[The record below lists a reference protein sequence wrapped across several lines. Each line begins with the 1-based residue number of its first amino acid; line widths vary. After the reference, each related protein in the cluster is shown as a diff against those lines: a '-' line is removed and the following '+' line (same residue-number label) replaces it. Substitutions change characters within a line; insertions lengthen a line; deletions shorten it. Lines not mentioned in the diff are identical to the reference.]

1 MLSRLIRRGGSGA
14 GGSDAK
20 PVDAEKHLCP
30 CSAPGRTPTTRSMPE
45 SSVFP
50 PFSRSLSLPLLPSP
64 TPLTL
69 SFSIVSLR
77 LSLHSLS
84 LLFLSVSISSQYLS
98 AHLSAAGSH
107 GKQCTAR
114 RPRKHPLLLSRRG
127 QRAACRFR
135 NLFPAKAPDASNHPS
150 PPPPPSSSS
159 SSTSSSSS
167 LSLCPS
173 FPPGNEARHRREE
186 TCPTF
191 REQQPRRVRPRQ
203 LIHLP
208 ALAAPSEDPRDG
220 FRRTTSDP
228 FFELELRF

>member
-50 PFSRSLSLPLLPSP
+50 PFSLSLSLPSP
-64 TPLTL
+64 TPLAL
-69 SFSIVSLR
+69 SFSTVSLR

-150 PPPPPSSSS
+150 PPPPSSSS
-159 SSTSSSSS
+159 SSS
-167 LSLCPS
+167 LFLRPS
-173 FPPGNEARHRREE
+173 FRSPGERSTSPAGGDLSD
-186 TCPTF
+186 
-191 REQQPRRVRPRQ
+191 EQQPRRVRPRQ

-208 ALAAPSEDPRDG
+208 ALAAPSKDPRRDG
-220 FRRTTSDP
+220 QRLSSHDEIRSP
-228 FFELELRF
+228 FSS